1 MAATIAW
8 ITSVK
13 LYIVTL
19 VFLTATIAQQQ
30 QAKLSSKK
38 IREQRQLQPYRGQ
51 QQHHQRLAI
60 WIDKKEIE
68 HFAGNKYH
76 NEINIMPF
84 WVEHSEH

>member
-1 MAATIAW
+1 MAAW

-19 VFLTATIAQQQ
+19 VFLTTTIAQQQ
-30 QAKLSSKK
+30 QAKFSSKK
-38 IREQRQLQPYRGQ
+38 IREQHQLQPYHGQ

-76 NEINIMPF
+76 DGINVMPF
-84 WVEHSEH
+84 WVKHSER